1 MRTRSQS
8 VTDQLREMIVDGQL
22 AQGTH
27 LQEQTCAFMLNVSRT
42 PVRAALSALAIEGYL
57 DYRPKRGYFVRGFE
71 IDDVRDAWMMR
82 AWFEGLAALR
92 AAENGLDADTQA
104 LLLGLVAEGDRILAK
119 GRLDPRDLAPYRDMN
134 SKWHAAV
141 IASARSP
148 RLEQAIR
155 QTLNVP
161 MVSERIIPW
170 DDHEHIKRSHDD
182 HRRIVD
188 AIIAREAWR
197 AEALMRE
204 HIYAGSKK
212 LSAAPR
218 APSAEVDAMNSAV
231 FPVAQRG

>member
-8 VTDQLREMIVDGQL
+8 VTDQLRDMIVNGELPQN
-22 AQGTH
+22 TH

-42 PVRAALSALAIEGYL
+42 PVRAGLSALAIEGYL

-71 IDDVRDAWMMR
+71 ADDVRDAWMMR
-82 AWFEGLAALR
+82 AWLEGLAALR
-92 AAENGLDADTQA
+92 AAEQGVDAATQA
-104 LLLGLVAEGDRILAK
+104 LLLGLVAQGDRILGK
-119 GRLDPRDLAPYRDMN
+119 GHLDPRDLGPYREMN
-134 SKWHAAV
+134 SKWHATV

-170 DDHEHIKRSHDD
+170 DDHAHIKRSHDD
-182 HRRIVD
+182 HRRVVD
-188 AIIAREAWR
+188 AILAREAWR

-212 LSAAPR
+212 LSAAPQP
-218 APSAEVDAMNSAV
+218 AAADAVNSAV
-231 FPVAQRG
+231 FPVAKRG